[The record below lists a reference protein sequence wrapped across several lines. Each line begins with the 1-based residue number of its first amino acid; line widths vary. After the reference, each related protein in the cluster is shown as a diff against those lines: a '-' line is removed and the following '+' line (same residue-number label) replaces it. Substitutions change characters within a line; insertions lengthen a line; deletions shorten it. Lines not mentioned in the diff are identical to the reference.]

1 MRPLFVSLFMFG
13 MGISAFGGYD
23 YTISSGYV
31 GTLVLENGQTLLMT
45 GGGINSLSA
54 GDFSVL
60 DIRNTTPYVPISG
73 GIGTLIVFDYSQLL
87 FSGGHVNRLDIGER
101 ATAILSGG
109 QINQITS
116 GYSYADPLHIKII
129 CQTAVYDP
137 TTKYLNGTWKDGTDF
152 SILFKDRDGYSSVID
167 NVTIIPEPATM
178 LLLGLGGIL
187 LRRRQ

>member
-1 MRPLFVSLFMFG
+1 
-13 MGISAFGGYD
+13 MGLTVSAFGGYD
-23 YTISSGYV
+23 YTISSGYFYDI
-31 GTLVLENGQTLLMT
+31 TLENNQSLLMT
-45 GGGINSLSA
+45 GGGGLEITA
-54 GDFSVL
+54 KDFSVL
-60 DIRNTTPYVPISG
+60 DIRDTSVYVPLSG
-73 GIGTLIVFDYSQLL
+73 GIGSLIVFDYSQLL

-109 QINQITS
+109 QIHQITS